1 MKGTLSIAALVF
13 CTGFFACNKPVQPL
27 SKQEVSRK
35 IDSAVKAGTAES
47 DQAASIDLER
57 RMKIEVKVKVDS
69 ILNARLLKQLID
81 TGSKSKPVVSK

>member
-1 MKGTLSIAALVF
+1 MKRTLFIVTVIF

-27 SKQEVSRK
+27 TKQEISRK

-47 DQAASIDLER
+47 DQAAYIDLER

-69 ILNARLLKQLID
+69 ILNARLLKQLKD
-81 TGSKSKPVVSK
+81 TSSKTKPGTN